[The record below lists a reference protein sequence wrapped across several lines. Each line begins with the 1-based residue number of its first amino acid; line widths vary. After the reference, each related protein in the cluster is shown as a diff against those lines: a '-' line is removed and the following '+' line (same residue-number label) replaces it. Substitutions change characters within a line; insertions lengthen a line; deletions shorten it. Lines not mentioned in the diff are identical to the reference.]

1 MGRFHEFAEMRIGPR
16 AFRALAELQDK
27 FSGDFGIEMK
37 LPARPVGNDPDGRRR
52 GEFTVLGFAVE
63 INLDG
68 NAPAAMT
75 VDVVVVLDFEHLDS
89 QAGID
94 GLVLI
99 GAIFD
104 VFRLVQTFFALADE
118 DEDVPVACNELR
130 PDQDVPEDLARSRN
144 DHLRLRGLAVNKQF
158 DLIALHKSPFPRR
171 CRACIGSGEVS

>member
-1 MGRFHEFAEMRIGPR
+1 
-16 AFRALAELQDK
+16 
-27 FSGDFGIEMK
+27 MK
-37 LPARPVGNDPDGRRR
+37 LLARPVSHNPNSRRR
-52 GEFTVLGFAVE
+52 GKFTVFGFAVE

-68 NAPAAMT
+68 DAPAAMT

-99 GAIFD
+99 GAIID
-104 VFRLVQTFFALADE
+104 ALRLVQSFFALADE
-118 DEDVPVACNELR
+118 DEDIPVARNELG
-130 PDQDVPEDLARSRN
+130 PDQDVPEDLAWSRN

-158 DLIALHKSPFPRR
+158 DLIVLHKSPFPRR